1 MLAVLHP
8 LGLSRYGPEQV
19 DFLRYR
25 PVLDNRRLKEVF
37 GYLPRLTSAE
47 VFELFCK
54 SHGMGSALI
63 MARRSFAGAVVVI
76 TGAGGGLG
84 RALALRFAAAGARI
98 AALDRDPTGLDET
111 RSELESHGAECLAL
125 TCDVT
130 DAAAC
135 SGAVA
140 TTVARFGALD
150 VLVAN
155 AGMSHR
161 SAFAETGLDVIRRV
175 MEVNFFGAVNCTA
188 AALPH
193 LLASRGLVIAVS
205 SVAGF
210 TPLVARTG
218 YSASKHALHGFFDSL
233 RAEVEP
239 RGVAVTLVCPSFI
252 ATRIGRN
259 AIGGDGLPV
268 RHAQVTVGRPLSAE
282 RAAGQ
287 IVTAA
292 ERGQRLLLLGGTA
305 RLAWWL
311 SRVAPGLYVQI
322 MARRMRGE
330 LESGE
335 APESAG
341 SAGEP
346 RT

>member
-1 MLAVLHP
+1 M
-8 LGLSRYGPEQV
+8 
-19 DFLRYR
+19 
-25 PVLDNRRLKEVF
+25 
-37 GYLPRLTSAE
+37 T
-47 VFELFCK
+47 
-54 SHGMGSALI
+54 
-63 MARRSFAGAVVVI
+63 RRSFAYAVVMI

-98 AALDRDPTGLDET
+98 VALDRDPIGLDAT
-111 RSELESHGAECLAL
+111 RSELESRGVECLAL
-125 TCDVT
+125 ACDVT

-140 TTVARFGALD
+140 AAVARFGSLD

-161 SAFAETGLDVIRRV
+161 SAFAVTRLDVIRRV

-193 LLASRGLVIAVS
+193 LVASRGLVIAVS

-218 YSASKHALHGFFDSL
+218 YSASKHAMHGFFDSL
-233 RAEVEP
+233 RAEVQP
-239 RGVAVTLVCPSFI
+239 RGVSVMLACPSFI
-252 ATRIGRN
+252 ATGIGRN
-259 AIGGDGLPV
+259 AIGGDGQPV

-282 RAAGQ
+282 RAAGL
-287 IVTAA
+287 IFAA
-292 ERGQRLLLLGGTA
+292 AARGRRLLLVGGTA
-305 RLAWWL
+305 RIAWWL
-311 SRVAPGLYVQI
+311 SRLVPGLYAQI
-322 MARRMRGE
+322 MARRMRDE
-330 LESGE
+330 LESSQ
-335 APESAG
+335 APASAG

>member
-1 MLAVLHP
+1 
-8 LGLSRYGPEQV
+8 
-19 DFLRYR
+19 
-25 PVLDNRRLKEVF
+25 
-37 GYLPRLTSAE
+37 
-47 VFELFCK
+47 
-54 SHGMGSALI
+54 
-63 MARRSFAGAVVVI
+63 MARRSFKGAVVVI

-84 RALALRFAAAGARI
+84 RALALRFAAGGARI
-98 AALDRDPTGLDET
+98 VALDRDPACLDQT
-111 RSELESHGAECLAL
+111 RAELESRGVECLAL
-125 TCDVT
+125 ACDVT
-130 DAAAC
+130 DAEAC
-135 SGAVA
+135 ERSVA
-140 TTVARFGALD
+140 TAVARFGSLD

-161 SAFAETGLDVIRRV
+161 SAFAVTRLDVIRRV

-193 LLASRGLVIAVS
+193 LVASRGLVIAIS

-239 RGVAVTLVCPSFI
+239 RGVGVTLVCPSFI
-252 ATRIGRN
+252 ATDIGHN

-268 RHAQVTVGRPLSAE
+268 KHAQVTVGRPLLPE
-282 RAAGQ
+282 RAAVL
-287 IVTAA
+287 IVAAA
-292 ERGQRLLLLGGTA
+292 ERGRRRVLPGGTA
-305 RLAWWL
+305 RIAWYL
-311 SRVAPGLYVQI
+311 SRVAPDLYARI

-330 LESGE
+330 LESSE
-335 APESAG
+335 ASASAG
-341 SAGEP
+341 SAGES